1 MAAKRLA
8 AEWAAM
14 EANPDEKDRFFGE
27 SKINDLKW
35 TMRLMI
41 DDDADCCYAGGC
53 YELELTFPIEYP
65 FKMPI
70 ITFNPPLF
78 HTCISQQDGQCVPWI
93 ERDGP
98 GDVVTMGQAWG
109 PLKNVRWIMCE
120 LHKMFLNEANP
131 DELHKM
137 IIAPDIMR
145 LKQEN
150 YEAFV
155 KKVKDQITELNDR

>member
-8 AEWAAM
+8 AEWADL

-65 FKMPI
+65 FKMPHPR
-70 ITFNPPLF
+70 FCNPPPFHPCIHQENGEPELF
-78 HTCISQQDGQCVPWI
+78 PMDAWKMLDINSF
-93 ERDGP
+93 
-98 GDVVTMGQAWG
+98 DVVEER
-109 PLKNVRWIMCE
+109 LRNVVIGCDEIGTCE
-120 LHKMFLNEANP
+120 DKF
-131 DELHKM
+131 
-137 IIAPDIMR
+137 
-145 LKQEN
+145 
-150 YEAFV
+150 
-155 KKVKDQITELNDR
+155 

>member
-65 FKMPI
+65 FKMPHPRFCKPYPFHPCI
-70 ITFNPPLF
+70 HQENGEPELF
-78 HTCISQQDGQCVPWI
+78 PMDP
-93 ERDGP
+93 
-98 GDVVTMGQAWG
+98 AWG
-109 PLKNVRWIMCE
+109 PTKNVRWIMSSI
-120 LHKMFLNEANP
+120 HKMFLNEGSDNHCLDA
-131 DELHKM
+131 
-137 IIAPDIMR
+137 DIMK

-155 KKVKDQITELNDR
+155 KKVKDQITELNE